1 MASIKQYNYSL
12 DMAMSTVSEM
22 SNVFPFNVEKGLQ
35 DATSITIQN
44 INLSEVYYQAVPAY
58 YDATN
63 KYLYSAVTGANYW
76 EVEGDTLTYTTA

>member
-12 DMAMSTVSEM
+12 DMTMSTVSEM

-44 INLSEVYYQAVPAY
+44 INLAEVYYQAVPAY

-76 EVEGDTLTYTTA
+76 VVDGDTLTYTTA